1 MNFFYDYKLR
11 KFKKVDTKDK
21 YGKPLTGYVESNID
35 FLADVQPSSERI
47 LQETFGKQI
56 EAQFV
61 VYSDEELQVNDRVR
75 NLDFDN
81 KVYEIIDRK
90 VWKGAFNYFI
100 YAIKE
105 VN

>member
-11 KFKKVDTKDK
+11 KFEKTESKDK
-21 YGKPLTGYVESNID
+21 YGKPTTAYKETQID
-35 FLADVQPSSERI
+35 FLGDVQPI
-47 LQETFGKQI
+47 NDQLLQETFGKQI
-56 EAQFV
+56 EAQYV
-61 VYSDEELQVNDRVR
+61 VYSDEKLEVLDRVR

-81 KVYEIIDRK
+81 KVYEVVDKKI
-90 VWKGAFNYFI
+90 WKGAFNFFI

>member
-11 KFKKVDTKDK
+11 KFKKGDTKDK
-21 YGKPLTGYVESNID
+21 YGKPIAGYEETNED
-35 FLADVQPSSERI
+35 FLADVQPTSEVI
-47 LQETFGKQI
+47 LQETFGKQV
-56 EAQFV
+56 EAQYV
-61 VYSDEELQVNDRVR
+61 IYSDEKLEVNDRVR

-81 KVYEIIDRK
+81 KVYEITDRK